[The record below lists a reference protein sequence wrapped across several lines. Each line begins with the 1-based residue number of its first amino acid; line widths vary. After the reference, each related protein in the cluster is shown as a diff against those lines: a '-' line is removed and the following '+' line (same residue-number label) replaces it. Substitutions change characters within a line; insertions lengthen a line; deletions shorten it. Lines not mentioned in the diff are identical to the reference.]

1 MASGS
6 VGIPM
11 MTEVSKTGYD
21 TTPQDL
27 EGKVEGSM
35 SSEDTGLVM
44 AKTLGRGGEMASL
57 CMHAG

>member
-1 MASGS
+1 
-6 VGIPM
+6 M

-27 EGKVEGSM
+27 KDKVEGSM

-44 AKTLGRGGEMASL
+44 AKTLEGRGDGFFMYACRLSG
-57 CMHAG
+57 MV